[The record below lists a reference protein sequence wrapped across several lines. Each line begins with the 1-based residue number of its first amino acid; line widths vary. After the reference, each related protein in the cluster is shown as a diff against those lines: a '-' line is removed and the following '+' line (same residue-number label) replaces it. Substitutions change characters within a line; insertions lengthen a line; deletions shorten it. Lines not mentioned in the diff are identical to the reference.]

1 MWIMKTKKKIIPLL
15 ISLLFSF
22 VFALEAFAWG
32 PERPTY
38 TNDEPADHAVFNSIT
53 DNPILGD
60 ERDFVRIVEKKLDA
74 EAEKESYTSEITL
87 ETDKQYEVI
96 IYFHNNAS
104 ASLNDEEHNYVGVA
118 RDVRLS
124 SGFPNQLS
132 KNERQ
137 AVTGRITSTST
148 DPEAVWDEAYV
159 TAKEAITLHYVTGS
173 AKVHND
179 WEANGQ
185 VLSTNLFSS
194 EGTFLGLNE
203 LNGMILGCYEFSGYV
218 TYTIQ
223 THAVNEDVLEETITL
238 ETPEISAKELQNLEE
253 SEDVVNQE
261 GQSKYSVVTMTVVGF
276 IIMGSI
282 IFVKKL
288 LHKK

>member
-1 MWIMKTKKKIIPLL
+1 MKTKKKIITLFL
-15 ISLLFSF
+15 SLLLSF
-22 VFALEAFAWG
+22 VFMLEAFAWG

-53 DNPILGD
+53 DNPVLGD

-74 EAEKESYTSEITL
+74 EAEKEPYTSEIIL
-87 ETDKQYEVI
+87 EADKQYEVI

-104 ASLNDEEHNYVGVA
+104 VSLNDEAHNYVGVA

-132 KNERQ
+132 KDERQ

-148 DPEAVWDEAYV
+148 EPEAVWDEAYV

-173 AKVHND
+173 AKIHND
-179 WEANGQ
+179 WDANDQ

-194 EGTFLGLNE
+194 KGTFLGLNE
-203 LNGMILGCYEFSGYV
+203 LDGLILGCNEFSGYV

-223 THAVNEDVLEETITL
+223 TYAAGEDALEETIN
-238 ETPEISAKELQNLEE
+238 PEMPEKLQKLEE
-253 SEDVVNQE
+253 SENIASQP
-261 GQSKYSVVTMTVVGF
+261 GKSSFF
-276 IIMGSI
+276 IIPIVAIGLVIVGSTI
-282 IFVKKL
+282 AIKRA
-288 LHKK
+288 HKK

>member
-1 MWIMKTKKKIIPLL
+1 M
-15 ISLLFSF
+15 
-22 VFALEAFAWG
+22 LEAFAWG

-53 DNPILGD
+53 DNPVLGD

-74 EAEKESYTSEITL
+74 EAEKEPYTSEIIL
-87 ETDKQYEVI
+87 EADKQYEVI

-104 ASLNDEEHNYVGVA
+104 VSLNDEAHNYVGVA

-132 KNERQ
+132 KDERQ

-148 DPEAVWDEAYV
+148 EPEAVWDEAYV

-173 AKVHND
+173 AKIHND
-179 WEANGQ
+179 WDANDQ

-194 EGTFLGLNE
+194 KGTFLGLNE
-203 LNGMILGCYEFSGYV
+203 LDGLILGCNEFSGYV

-223 THAVNEDVLEETITL
+223 TYAAGEDALEETIN
-238 ETPEISAKELQNLEE
+238 PEMPEKLQKLEE
-253 SEDVVNQE
+253 SENIASQP
-261 GQSKYSVVTMTVVGF
+261 GKSSFF
-276 IIMGSI
+276 IIPIVAIGLVIVGSTI
-282 IFVKKL
+282 AIKRA
-288 LHKK
+288 HKK

>member
-1 MWIMKTKKKIIPLL
+1 MRIKQITAPILLSFPLV
-15 ISLLFSF
+15 F

-53 DNPILGD
+53 DNPVLGD

-74 EAEKESYTSEITL
+74 EAEKESYTSEIIL
-87 ETDKQYEVI
+87 EADKQYEVI

-104 ASLNDEEHNYVGVA
+104 ASLNDEAHNYVGIA

-132 KNERQ
+132 KSERQ
-137 AVTGRITSTST
+137 AVAGRITSTST
-148 DPEAVWDEAYV
+148 DPEVVWDEAYV

-173 AKVHND
+173 AKFHND

-194 EGTFLGLNE
+194 EGTFLGLND

-238 ETPEISAKELQNLEE
+238 ETPEISAKELQKLEE